1 MPHIIFYY
9 TKFMNLNRH
18 ALIRISRW
26 LNNVFEILAFFAFHH
41 WDIQYSIP
49 KYVESI
55 LIKIWNEIFIINSNS
70 NG

>member
-9 TKFMNLNRH
+9 TKFMNLNSH

-26 LNNVFEILAFFAFHH
+26 LNNFFEILAFFAFNH